1 MGGVRVGIQIVALS
15 PRRSVTPCC
24 LAEAE
29 VGLEGTMM
37 IIDLITRIH
46 YSKLIL
52 QVQRLTPLSA
62 ELSCPVMTTSLVV
75 SVE

>member
-15 PRRSVTPCC
+15 LRRSVTPGC